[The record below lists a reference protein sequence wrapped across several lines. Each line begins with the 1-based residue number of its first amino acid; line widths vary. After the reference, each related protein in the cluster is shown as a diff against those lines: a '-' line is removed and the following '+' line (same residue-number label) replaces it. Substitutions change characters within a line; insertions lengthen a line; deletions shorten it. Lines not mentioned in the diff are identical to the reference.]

1 MATFTERPMMSS
13 SDILGH
19 PRGLFMLFFVEMWER
34 FSYYGMK
41 ALLVLYLIDHFG
53 FTDVRAYMIYG
64 AYTAL
69 VYVTPVFG
77 GALADR
83 YLGARQGVLLG
94 ACFLTFGHFLMA
106 FEGEGGP
113 QAPALRIFYLAL
125 AFIAVGVGFLKPNIS
140 VLVGALYT
148 THDKRRDAAFTLF
161 YMGINL
167 GGALGPLASGVLAY
181 AYGWA
186 WGFASA
192 GVAMAIGTLVFIW
205 GKPTLMGHGE
215 APDERDLRA
224 RRYGLSLRAWIWFGA
239 LAPTIVCWFLVQ
251 HQQAVG
257 WLLGLSGALLV
268 AYIVAE
274 AVIRLD
280 PVDRDRI
287 FAALGLVLV
296 AVFFWSLF
304 EQAGSSLNVFTD
316 RHVDRSLFGLDVP
329 AAVFQSLNSIYI
341 VLLGPLF
348 AGLWTWLGS
357 RGREPSAPAKFGWA
371 LLLLAGAFLSL
382 SFAIIFMPGR
392 LTPIVFI
399 FLFYF
404 LQTSGELC
412 LSPVGLSAMTRLS
425 LPKMAGLVMG
435 MWFFA
440 NAAGNF
446 VAALIAQATGEQSE
460 AATQVVGQVYGN
472 VGWAS
477 AGIGVLVLL
486 SAPVI
491 RKLMHVGIDEVQGKP
506 EK

>member
-1 MATFTERPMMSS
+1 MNATSE
-13 SDILGH
+13 
-19 PRGLFMLFFVEMWER
+19 
-34 FSYYGMK
+34 
-41 ALLVLYLIDHFG
+41 LVDMG
-53 FTDVRAYMIYG
+53 FR
-64 AYTAL
+64 
-69 VYVTPVFG
+69 
-77 GALADR
+77 
-83 YLGARQGVLLG
+83 
-94 ACFLTFGHFLMA
+94 C
-106 FEGEGGP
+106 
-113 QAPALRIFYLAL
+113 AP
-125 AFIAVGVGFLKPNIS
+125 G
-140 VLVGALYT
+140 
-148 THDKRRDAAFTLF
+148 
-161 YMGINL
+161 
-167 GGALGPLASGVLAY
+167 SG
-181 AYGWA
+181 
-186 WGFASA
+186 
-192 GVAMAIGTLVFIW
+192 
-205 GKPTLMGHGE
+205 
-215 APDERDLRA
+215 
-224 RRYGLSLRAWIWFGA
+224 
-239 LAPTIVCWFLVQ
+239 LAPWHPPAIVCWFLVQ